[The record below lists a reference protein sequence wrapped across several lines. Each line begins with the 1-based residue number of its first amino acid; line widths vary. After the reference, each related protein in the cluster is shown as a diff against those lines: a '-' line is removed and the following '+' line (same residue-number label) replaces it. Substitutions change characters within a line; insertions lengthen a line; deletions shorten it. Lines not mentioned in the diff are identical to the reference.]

1 MGYLTALEKA
11 GAKVIRSKYFGDY
24 QGTIVV
30 EVEYQNKSGY
40 IIINYGSCS
49 YCDSFSAFEEEFDWD
64 IGPTDDELAEFGRRY
79 LDIRTKESLIEEYTE
94 QATWDIDAEDVL
106 QWLKETTPA

>member
-11 GAKVIRSKYFGDY
+11 GAKVIRYIYTGDY
-24 QGTIVV
+24 SGNIIA
-30 EVEYQNKSGY
+30 EVEYQGESGY
-40 IIINYGSCS
+40 IVINYGSCS
-49 YCDSFSAFEEEFDWD
+49 YCDSYQAFEEDFGWD
-64 IGPTDDELAEFGRRY
+64 QPVTEEELAEFGRRY

-106 QWLKETTPA
+106 QWLNQATP

>member
-1 MGYLTALEKA
+1 MGYLTALEAA
-11 GAKVIRSKYFGDY
+11 GAKVIRYIYTGDY
-24 QGTIVV
+24 QGNIVV
-30 EVEYQNKSGY
+30 EVEYQGESGY
-40 IIINYGSCS
+40 IVINYGSCS
-49 YCDSFSAFEEEFDWD
+49 YCDSFSAFEGEFDWD

-106 QWLKETTPA
+106 AWLKETTPA